1 MGCVV
6 EAEGER
12 MYLLLLVF
20 GALLTVAGLVLAASG
35 VSIHDRAFDMS
46 IATPGI
52 VAVVGGLALIGLG
65 VALRILQRIER
76 ALAQPMPRTARAGET
91 GEFTPAIERPGEAAR
106 MPLPPKAAPRA
117 HIAAVAVPV
126 AERRPQDLP
135 GKALGKLPEK
145 APAVA
150 RLESTTIIEEMD
162 LALSARPSSSV
173 DEAVGQFDRSRAS
186 SRKNGGAAAG
196 IAPRSD
202 TMPRLDLGARSPMSP
217 ERPKGPAF
225 GTLWPQTPR
234 PMRATQ
240 SAAAPAAVAAMPDLE
255 PEQTNEP
262 AQEAAQA
269 VVAEQ
274 AQEVSVLKSGMV
286 DGMAYTLFSDGSI
299 EAELPQGTLRFGSIA
314 ELRDHIE
321 QSA

>member
-1 MGCVV
+1 
-6 EAEGER
+6 

-20 GALLTVAGLVLAASG
+20 GALLTVAGLVLTASG

-65 VALRILQRIER
+65 VALRILQRIEH
-76 ALAQPMPRTARAGET
+76 ALARPMPRAARPGEAGE
-91 GEFTPAIERPGEAAR
+91 FAPAMERPGEAAR
-106 MPLPPKAAPRA
+106 MPLPPKAAPRTQ
-117 HIAAVAVPV
+117 IAPAAAAVPV
-126 AERRPQDLP
+126 AERRPQDVP
-135 GKALGKLPEK
+135 EKALGKLPEK

-162 LALSARPSSSV
+162 LALSARVPSSV
-173 DEAVGQFDRSRAS
+173 DEAVGQFDKSRAAR
-186 SRKNGGAAAG
+186 RKNGGAAAG
-196 IAPRSD
+196 ITPRSD
-202 TMPRLDLGARSPMSP
+202 TTPRLDLGARSPMT

-225 GTLWPQTPR
+225 GTLWPNTPR

-240 SAAAPAAVAAMPDLE
+240 SAAAPAVATAAAMPDLE
-255 PEQTNEP
+255 PEQAEEP
-262 AQEAAQA
+262 VQEAAQA
-269 VVAEQ
+269 AVAEET
-274 AQEVSVLKSGMV
+274 QEVSVLKSGVV

-299 EAELPQGTLRFGSIA
+299 EAELPQGTLRFGSIT